1 VDQERGA
8 GLGLAIVERIGRL
21 LGHPIRLRST
31 LGRGSVFSVSL
42 PMGEAADVVPA
53 SAPAA
58 APVVDTGDDSP
69 LRHCRVWSIDDD
81 PRVCAATRALL
92 ERWGCAVEL
101 ADGPQ
106 AALDLAAP
114 ATVPQLL
121 LLDVRMGE
129 FHGPDLYEALC
140 VQWQARPPVILVTAE
155 RDDALRAQA
164 AENGWGFLSK
174 PVRPPA
180 LRALMT
186 QVLLRHRGDATR

>member
-1 VDQERGA
+1 VFAVSVPLGDA
-8 GLGLAIVERIGRL
+8 GSIPA
-21 LGHPIRLRST
+21 PT
-31 LGRGSVFSVSL
+31 
-42 PMGEAADVVPA
+42 PVPA
-53 SAPAA
+53 IASD
-58 APVVDTGDDSP
+58 VGDDSP

-106 AALDLAAP
+106 AALEIASALN
-114 ATVPQLL
+114 VPQLL
-121 LLDVRMGE
+121 LLDVRMGQW
-129 FHGPDLYEALC
+129 HGPDLYEALC
-140 VQWQARPPVILVTAE
+140 DLWQARPPVILVTAE
-155 RDDALRAQA
+155 RDDALKAQA

-186 QVLLRHRGDATR
+186 QVLVRHRA